1 MDYCRYISL
10 KITPTNQE
18 FVADETHQIIIDGL
32 QKLSVNYRFR
42 LVEGLVRYYDCTAEI
57 SDAAFCQFTDC
68 RYYRW
73 WVANEIIVQ
82 RGFPAVVKA
91 KKLNLAQFV
100 RLAHALG

>member
-1 MDYCRYISL
+1 M

-18 FVADETHQIIIDGL
+18 FVADETHQIIIAGL

-42 LVEGLVRYYDCTAEI
+42 LVEGLVRYYDCAAEI

-73 WVANEIIVQ
+73 WVANEINVQ
-82 RGFPAVVKA
+82 RGFPALVKA

-100 RLAHALG
+100 RRFAPVQM